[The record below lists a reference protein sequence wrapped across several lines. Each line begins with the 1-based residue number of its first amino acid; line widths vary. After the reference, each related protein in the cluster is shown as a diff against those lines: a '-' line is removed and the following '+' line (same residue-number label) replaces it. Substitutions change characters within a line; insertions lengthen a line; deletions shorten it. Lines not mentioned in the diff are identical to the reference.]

1 MSGVPATLPPV
12 HAWLPL
18 VRRAIEE
25 DLGSGDVTTPLV
37 VAEGRR
43 GSARIETRQ
52 ALVVCGLAVAEAV
65 FRELDAGAAFAA
77 RCRDGDRVAPGATLA
92 GIAGDLRAILAAER
106 TALNFLGRLCGVA
119 THTRRF
125 VDAVATTGA
134 RIVDTRKTLPGWR
147 LLDKYATAVGGATN
161 HRVGLFDGILLKDNH
176 LALAGGV
183 VPALRAA
190 RAGAPAGLRI
200 QVEVE
205 SEADA
210 LAAIGAGADF
220 LLLDN
225 RTPEELERIVKSV
238 GGRAVLEASGGV
250 TLENVRTVAATGV
263 DRISIGALTHS
274 APCADVA
281 LELEPGRDAAAPR
294 AGGERGSRAGGAT
307 R

>member
-1 MSGVPATLPPV
+1 MSGSPATLPPL
-12 HAWLPL
+12 HSWLPL
-18 VRRAIEE
+18 VRRAIDE
-25 DLGSGDVTTPLV
+25 DLGPGDVTSALV
-37 VAEGRR
+37 VEAGRR
-43 GSARIETRQ
+43 GAARIEARQ
-52 ALVVCGLAVAEAV
+52 ALVVCGLGVAEVV
-65 FRELDAGAAFAA
+65 FRELDAGAGFEA
-77 RCRDGDRVAPGATLA
+77 RCRDGDRVGPGAPLA
-92 GIAGDLRAILAAER
+92 DVSGDLRAILAAER
-106 TALNFLGRLCGVA
+106 TALNFLGRLCGIA
-119 THTRRF
+119 TLTRRF

-183 VPALRAA
+183 GPALRRA
-190 RAGAPAGLRI
+190 RAAAPAGLRI

-210 LAAIGAGADF
+210 LAALDAGADF

-225 RTPEELERIVKSV
+225 RTPEELERIVKGV
-238 GGRAVLEASGGV
+238 AGRALLEASGGV
-250 TLENVRTVAATGV
+250 ALENVRAVAATGV

-274 APCADVA
+274 APNADVA
-281 LELEPGRDAAAPR
+281 MEIAEQASEERRDR
-294 AGGERGSRAGGAT
+294 RGGAA